1 MECKIPF
8 PLKSGKINLFLFKNF
23 IVKRFYLL
31 AIFISRLLALFGIKH
46 NIAGSWN
53 ATFAYCNT
61 RIQNAPRELITEK
74 IKLYILFDYVI
85 GIYDELGH
93 SRSLRIIGRI
103 VNNSFVTGTWF
114 HRNNNSDH
122 HGAFQLTIQPNKL
135 KMIGKWVGF
144 TSVNM
149 AIINCEEWNWD
160 KVV

>member
-1 MECKIPF
+1 M
-8 PLKSGKINLFLFKNF
+8 
-23 IVKRFYLL
+23 
-31 AIFISRLLALFGIKH
+31 
-46 NIAGSWN
+46 
-53 ATFAYCNT
+53 
-61 RIQNAPRELITEK
+61 
-74 IKLYILFDYVI
+74 FDYVI